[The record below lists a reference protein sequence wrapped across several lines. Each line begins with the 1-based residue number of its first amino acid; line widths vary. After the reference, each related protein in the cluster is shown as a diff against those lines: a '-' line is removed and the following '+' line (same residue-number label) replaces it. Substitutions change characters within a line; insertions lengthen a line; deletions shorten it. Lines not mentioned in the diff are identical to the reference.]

1 MHTPEC
7 QHSSSFVC
15 SAVGSSLVRERA
27 AGRVFPGK
35 TESACLLFN
44 SCVPSSQ
51 KVAAILEQSPL
62 ISYPVKW
69 PRVEGT
75 HEVPARGSSWV
86 LWDRHS
92 SALWDRQTR
101 SGEMVSQQ
109 RSLDVF

>member
-7 QHSSSFVC
+7 QHSSSLVC
-15 SAVGSSLVRERA
+15 SAVGSSLIRERA

-75 HEVPARGSSWV
+75 HEVPAHPGFCGTDIH
-86 LWDRHS
+86 LHS
-92 SALWDRQTR
+92 GIGRPAVGKWFHNRDL
-101 SGEMVSQQ
+101 
-109 RSLDVF
+109 